1 MTPCLFV
8 AKNIRSFLF
17 TAIAAGIL
25 SVSAAATADAK
36 IIKNDYYIDAVD
48 PGIRLFVRE
57 KMAEGTTKF
66 TDDNIVVF
74 LHGAT
79 FPSTPDF
86 DLQYQDYSWA
96 DFMVKH
102 GYVVYMVDYR
112 NYGFST
118 REKAMEEPA
127 NMNKPVTRSYLAIR
141 DIGALVDHIR
151 AKRHVNKV
159 SLIGW
164 SWGAMLAGYYASL
177 HSDKLNKIVLYAPAY
192 AFPLHTNLGPGSAL
206 QDRRR
211 PYEFNFAKFGAYRL
225 GSAAA
230 DDQRWDGEIP
240 LEDKSQYRDREAQ
253 VAFNN
258 AALATDP
265 TSNTRNPPALR
276 APNGV
281 LEDTFYQETG
291 RRIWNAANI
300 YVPTLVIA
308 GQYDTWSYPED
319 REGLMRDLVHA
330 PIKKAVLI
338 PDATHFVIFEKHRF
352 DLFNAVLDFLK

>member
-57 KMAEGTTKF
+57 KMAEGATKF

-141 DIGALVDHIR
+141 D
-151 AKRHVNKV
+151 
-159 SLIGW
+159 
-164 SWGAMLAGYYASL
+164 
-177 HSDKLNKIVLYAPAY
+177 
-192 AFPLHTNLGPGSAL
+192 
-206 QDRRR
+206 
-211 PYEFNFAKFGAYRL
+211 
-225 GSAAA
+225 
-230 DDQRWDGEIP
+230 
-240 LEDKSQYRDREAQ
+240 
-253 VAFNN
+253 
-258 AALATDP
+258 
-265 TSNTRNPPALR
+265 
-276 APNGV
+276 
-281 LEDTFYQETG
+281 
-291 RRIWNAANI
+291 
-300 YVPTLVIA
+300 
-308 GQYDTWSYPED
+308 
-319 REGLMRDLVHA
+319 
-330 PIKKAVLI
+330 
-338 PDATHFVIFEKHRF
+338 
-352 DLFNAVLDFLK
+352 